1 MKYGK
6 MQQGL
11 VWVVDWENM
20 DKRDGANVAGL
31 ITYSEL

>member
-11 VWVVDWENM
+11 VLVVDWENM

-31 ITYSEL
+31 TIYSEL